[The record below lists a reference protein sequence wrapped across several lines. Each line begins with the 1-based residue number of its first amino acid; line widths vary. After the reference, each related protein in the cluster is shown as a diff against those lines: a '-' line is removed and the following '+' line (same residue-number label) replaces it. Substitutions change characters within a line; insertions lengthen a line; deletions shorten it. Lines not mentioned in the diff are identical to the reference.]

1 MRQMKKNHYRNNKMS
16 KYIKKSFCR
25 VMIIGIDQESF
36 SFSLYGRNF
45 AFGRISNISEN
56 MNRNEKESFRYESPE
71 DLTKTTGGAVP
82 PPP

>member
-1 MRQMKKNHYRNNKMS
+1 
-16 KYIKKSFCR
+16 
-25 VMIIGIDQESF
+25 MIIGIDRESF

-45 AFGRISNISEN
+45 AFGQISNISEN

-82 PPP
+82 PPPLIQRIKIQLNVTASAKCIGLINRN